1 MAAESSSSSE
11 TTTTTTTPQIE
22 IQLTITAED
31 GSARVPLLIATDIT
45 ATRLLQ
51 TVVDVTNIP
60 SSTLKLIYRGRL
72 IKTGDTVAAV
82 PEYKLEHGSVIHCMG
97 KPVKEHVAATTATS
111 TSIVAPGTTLPSV
124 STSST
129 SHSMTSGPTTTSTT
143 TTTTRTSSSSITNV
157 TEAIANLRSMNA
169 PDVAGTALTTLDKLL
184 QNIITNP
191 LEIKYRRIK
200 KNNMAFGRRLGFLP
214 GGHEALVACGF
225 IVLPIDGEDQY
236 ELAAS
241 EESWNR
247 LLANHQIVASAVRPP
262 VRNGSAPAT
271 ATGAFGTAGSMPNNA
286 AAMGM
291 PNAAAMANLFPP
303 GMMMDGLDGGMPGMN
318 SPEMQAEVQ
327 EFLSNPTQVQAMLRV
342 RLYLCCCCFVFLS
355 PRVFCLNNVLLINR
369 IPWSRT
375 CCVPIHGS
383 PTTPW
388 PNKHC
393 RRYRTIR
400 KPWRRK
406 SVN

>member
-1 MAAESSSSSE
+1 LEKPNEDATAPPHLLLLSPKIIPTMAAESSSSSSE
-11 TTTTTTTPQIE
+11 TTTTPQIE

-60 SSTLKLIYRGRL
+60 PSALKLIYRGRL

-129 SHSMTSGPTTTSTT
+129 SHSMTSGPTTTTT
-143 TTTTRTSSSSITNV
+143 TTTTRTTTTSSSITNV

-214 GGHEALVACGF
+214 GGHEALLACGF
-225 IVLPIDGEDQY
+225 IVLPIEGEDQY

-262 VRNGSAPAT
+262 VRNGFAPAAAAT
-271 ATGAFGTAGSMPNNA
+271 TGAFGAAGSMPNNA
-286 AAMGM
+286 
-291 PNAAAMANLFPP
+291 AAAMANLFPP
-303 GMMMDGLDGGMPGMN
+303 GMMMDGLNGGMPGMN

-342 RLYLCCCCFVFLS
+342 RLYLCCCC
-355 PRVFCLNNVLLINR
+355 
-369 IPWSRT
+369 
-375 CCVPIHGS
+375 CC
-383 PTTPW
+383 
-388 PNKHC
+388 
-393 RRYRTIR
+393 
-400 KPWRRK
+400 
-406 SVN
+406 